1 MTLTATDA
9 AANSA
14 STTFTVTVAS
24 APPPPPPKCVVP
36 KLAGKTLSQ
45 ARTALS
51 RAHCKLG
58 KVHQPKKPKHRRLRK
73 LIVKSSSPGRG
84 AVRANGTKVAVTLV
98 EVAEAEAE
106 EAQEVAVCPEL
117 EAVPV
122 DAGQLSTHRHPARV
136 ALA

>member
-14 STTFTVTVAS
+14 WTTFTVTVAS

-36 KLAGKTLSQ
+36 KLTGKTLSQ
-45 ARTALS
+45 ARTALG

-98 EVAEAEAE
+98 EV
-106 EAQEVAVCPEL
+106 PK
-117 EAVPV
+117 PKPKPKK
-122 DAGQLSTHRHPARV
+122 HKK
-136 ALA
+136 